1 MGNGIASMAGGNGTF
16 FVSAVVSFYCVFL
29 CFAALQADDDDTCNV
44 FAGQKDTA
52 SLWIGYLW
60 MFGAVF
66 YAAYKAD
73 QMGLLVEP
81 EPVEAERSGFDMETP
96 LLIEQEEEKRAA
108 AEREAEERKE
118 AEKNRDPSM
127 LSNKE
132 SNYDD
137 VDEEKQGRPGP
148 PEENLRPEGQRLSNI
163 YFHSVMLMASCY
175 VAMLM
180 TSWGTGATISTTGAT
195 SMYVN
200 IVCQYITALMY
211 WWSLCAPSIFPERFG
226 NGDDE
231 E

>member
-1 MGNGIASMAGGNGTF
+1 MGVINGIASMAVGNGTF

-29 CFAALQADDDDTCNV
+29 CFAALQSDDDDTCNV

-81 EPVEAERSGFDMETP
+81 EPVGPEQSGFDMETP

-127 LSNKE
+127 LSNRE

-137 VDEEKQGRPGP
+137 VDE
-148 PEENLRPEGQRLSNI
+148 
-163 YFHSVMLMASCY
+163 
-175 VAMLM
+175 
-180 TSWGTGATISTTGAT
+180 
-195 SMYVN
+195 
-200 IVCQYITALMY
+200 
-211 WWSLCAPSIFPERFG
+211 
-226 NGDDE
+226 
-231 E
+231 